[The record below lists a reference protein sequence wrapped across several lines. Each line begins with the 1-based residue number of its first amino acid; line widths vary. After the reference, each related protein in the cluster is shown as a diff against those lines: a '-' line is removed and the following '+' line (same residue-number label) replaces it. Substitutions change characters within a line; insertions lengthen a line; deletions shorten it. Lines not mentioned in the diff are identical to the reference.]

1 MRRTVAA
8 YISSHGFGHAT
19 RCLEVL
25 RHIPESIDIEI
36 VGTTPLWL
44 IESALQRPF
53 RYHSLLHDIGIVQK
67 TPLEQDI
74 PETAARW
81 TEMLSKYPA
90 MAETE
95 ANRLR
100 DRNVGLT
107 LGDISPFSRAVSDCL
122 NVPNII
128 VANFSWDWI
137 LAPHV
142 NTVPQ
147 IEETIERMT
156 TYFSRCDLMLKTDLD
171 GDLSVFPHQERIPL
185 VARSARQP
193 RPETRVALG
202 IDAETP
208 LVLVS
213 FGGHDQSAIPDNA
226 FESYRDLTFLLLR
239 EGSPPAA
246 NVRTLRPDA
255 WFHPDL
261 MAACDVTFG
270 KLGYGLVGEALSHRK
285 PIFHVQRDGF
295 PETAVIE
302 SALPHYLPNI
312 RISQDDFEAGRWDGL
327 RELVNARLD
336 GFDIMPTNG
345 GPIAAR
351 RIVEWLHP

>member
-1 MRRTVAA
+1 MRKAIAA
-8 YISSHGFGHAT
+8 YISGHGFGHAT

-25 RHIPESIDIEI
+25 RHIPESIEIEI

-53 RYHSLLHDIGIVQK
+53 TFHSLVHDIGIVQK

-74 PETAARW
+74 PATAARW
-81 TEMLSKYPA
+81 TELLGEYPA

-100 DRNVGLT
+100 DRNIGLT

-122 NVPNII
+122 AIPNII
-128 VANFSWDWI
+128 LANFSWDWI

-142 NTVPQ
+142 ATVPQ
-147 IEETIERMT
+147 IERTIERLSG
-156 TYFSRCDLMLKTDLD
+156 YFSRCDLMLRTDLD
-171 GDLSVFPHQERIPL
+171 GDLSVFPRQERIPL

-193 RPETRVALG
+193 RETTRAALG
-202 IDAETP
+202 IDTETP

-213 FGGHDQSAIPDNA
+213 FGGHDRSAIPDDA
-226 FESYRDLTFLLLR
+226 FAKYPDLTFLLLR
-239 EGSPPAA
+239 EGSAPAA
-246 NVRTLRPDA
+246 NVRTLQPNA

-270 KLGYGLVGEALSHRK
+270 KLGYGLVGEALCHRR
-285 PIFHVQRDGF
+285 PIFHVRRDGF

-302 SALPHYLPNI
+302 NALPRYLPNI
-312 RISQDDFEAGRWDGL
+312 RISQNEFEAGQWDGL
-327 RELVNARLD
+327 RELVNAPLD
-336 GFDIMPTNG
+336 EFEIMPTNG
-345 GPIAAR
+345 GPIAER
-351 RIVEWLHP
+351 RIVERLHS